1 MYRTGLIAVILAV
14 ACASCGAGSSTMQQ
28 TGTGGQAPTTEVQD
42 VEDDEAVGV
51 EETTL
56 ETVEDE
62 DEDEEMAP
70 PEG

>member
-1 MYRTGLIAVILAV
+1 MFRTGLIAVVLAV
-14 ACASCGAGSSTMQQ
+14 ACAACGAGSSTMHE
-28 TGTGGQAPTTEVQD
+28 TGTGDQAPTTEVQD

-62 DEDEEMAP
+62 DEEMAP

>member
-1 MYRTGLIAVILAV
+1 MNTPGLLVLCLCL
-14 ACASCGAGSSTMQQ
+14 ACAACGPKSSSLS
-28 TGTGGQAPTTEVQD
+28 GTTTSGEASITEVQD
-42 VEDDEAVGV
+42 VLDDETVAV

-62 DEDEEMAP
+62 DEEMAP

>member
-1 MYRTGLIAVILAV
+1 MFRTGLIAIVLAV
-14 ACASCGAGSSTMQQ
+14 ACAACGPKASTMQE
-28 TGTGGQAPTTEVQD
+28 TTPGGQAPTTEVQD
-42 VEDDEAVGV
+42 VEEEAV

-62 DEDEEMAP
+62 DEEMAP

>member
-1 MYRTGLIAVILAV
+1 MSRTGLIAVILAA
-14 ACASCGAGSSTMQQ
+14 ACAACGAASSSMQQ
-28 TGTGGQAPTTEVQD
+28 TGTGDQAPTTEVQD

-62 DEDEEMAP
+62 DEEMAP

>member
-1 MYRTGLIAVILAV
+1 MYKPGLLVLCLAL
-14 ACASCGAGSSTMQQ
+14 ACAACGPRSSSMSET
-28 TGTGGQAPTTEVQD
+28 TPEGEAAFTEVQD
-42 VEDDEAVGV
+42 VVDDETVAV

-62 DEDEEMAP
+62 DEEMAP

>member
-1 MYRTGLIAVILAV
+1 MLKPAVLV
-14 ACASCGAGSSTMQQ
+14 SFLFLACAACGPRSSSMS
-28 TGTGGQAPTTEVQD
+28 GTTPGGEAVTTEVQD
-42 VEDDEAVGV
+42 VEDDEAVAV

-62 DEDEEMAP
+62 DEEMAP